1 MGLFNIFKKKD
12 ETYHEFKVEKLYNNK
27 KLYSWEDIFKETGLF
42 ETIKN
47 LNEGNSKYH
56 YRNIRAN
63 EKTINKLDDMLL
75 KNLIETKNKFS
86 KVYTKEYLRKKH
98 SMDSLC
104 FAPSIDET
112 IKDDIIILLLP
123 NNKDFTNGIK

>member
-1 MGLFNIFKKKD
+1 MNLFNIFKKKD
-12 ETYHEFKVEKLYNNK
+12 KTYKEFNVKKLYNNN
-27 KLYSWEDIFKETGLF
+27 KLYSWEDIFKETNIL

-47 LNEGNSKYH
+47 LNTSNSKYH
-56 YRNIRAN
+56 YNNIRAN

-75 KNLIETKNKFS
+75 NNLIETKNEYS

-112 IKDDIIILLLP
+112 IGDNIIKLLLP
-123 NNKDFTNGIK
+123 NNKDFINVDK